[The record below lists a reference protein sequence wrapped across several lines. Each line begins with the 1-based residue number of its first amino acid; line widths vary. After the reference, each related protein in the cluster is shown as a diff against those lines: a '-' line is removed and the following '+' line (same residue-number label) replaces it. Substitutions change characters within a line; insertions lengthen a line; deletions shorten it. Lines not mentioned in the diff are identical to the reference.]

1 MNSIEPTSPESP
13 FDGLMGEDGRWSAR
27 DLQGLMGY
35 SRWENMSPAI
45 ERAKVS
51 AKNQGMVVEEHFL
64 GSQENPSEQ
73 GGRPRKDYRL
83 SRMAA
88 YLVAMNGDP
97 NKPEVAAAQA
107 YFATKTREAE
117 VGIPR
122 ELTRKELALAV
133 IAAEEEKER
142 IALEA
147 ARLSE
152 ELSVAAPK
160 ADKWQQY
167 MNSDGLI
174 GMTELAA
181 ILGISAVALTKKL
194 VEKEI
199 FRVLER
205 EGKRSRTP
213 RAKYLHNGM
222 FETKIEVHNGHTVHV
237 NYAHPSGADH
247 VMDIFQHPLAR
258 IGK

>member
-73 GGRPRKDYRL
+73 GGRPRKNYRL

-97 NKPEVAAAQA
+97 NKAEVAAAQA

-117 VGIPR
+117 VLAEESARSVTTPSEDIVSLSERRLRVLRLAEGLVPADW
-122 ELTRKELALAV
+122 LTVKTQHVVGQALALETSASG
-133 IAAEEEKER
+133 E
-142 IALEA
+142 
-147 ARLSE
+147 ARLLTTDEFLSE
-152 ELSVAAPK
+152 KGVPAKKTRSVRSTFGKRLKAA
-160 ADKWQQY
+160 Y
-167 MNSDGLI
+167 
-174 GMTELAA
+174 
-181 ILGISAVALTKKL
+181 
-194 VEKEI
+194 
-199 FRVLER
+199 VLEYGEEPKKVER
-205 EGKRSRTP
+205 FIDGTTRP
-213 RAKYLHNGM
+213 VNGYSERDRHL
-222 FETKIEVHNGHTVHV
+222 FEKVWSQYYT
-237 NYAHPSGADH
+237 
-247 VMDIFQHPLAR
+247 
-258 IGK
+258 